1 MSLLNP
7 VERENYVIGSVVK
20 GATKVLTDY
29 FQKASNEKVSK
40 KALMDQADRIFE
52 DLNNTPANV
61 KLSDAKKN
69 IAKKENLSVSYVNDI
84 DKFYREKAGGGS
96 TKNAREELGK
106 AYATTKTMIKEKVTG
121 KSQRTKGQEI
131 QKEIGADDTLAA
143 REKGIKY
150 SAVTLPVGITVGA
163 GATLTAQQFLS
174 GLSSSAE
181 TKVKENK
188 SGSVTD
194 ITSGTMDDAFSK
206 ASKNPTKYVFIKQ
219 GQPHFMYKGQ
229 AVPFALATEE
239 SDIVL
244 DMVPRE
250 KNTKGSLMRRNEE
263 RPVPGFAP
271 ISNTDRKE
279 YFQLQDALQD
289 GSKTPEELTQAD
301 RDLIKMVEAVLEAE
315 RQERER
321 KVNGGITVE
330 DRINNAAMLLEEGKI
345 NNREAATMAAKTL
358 SLATS
363 QKELDRLKFQIKYK
377 FATGGEDSSE
387 LGFIPKDIKNKI
399 DNFKLGDSSYKTFEE
414 NRNSKAKGGKFPDL
428 TGDGEVT
435 QADVLKGRG
444 VFNEGG
450 SLLLPPEL
458 QETPVDTYTPEDQA
472 NAEATQVSDD
482 MMEEEY
488 VDYIINES
496 LNDDEQNYLAEALTN
511 DPRLSDIMD
520 KVFVTASEFTGSGE
534 VEGPGTGVS
543 DSIPARLSDGEFV
556 MTRKATDQIGA
567 DNLQRMMDDAER
579 AYDGGLQSMAVGGMV
594 EDEDPEK
601 MSQTD
606 EEIRKLMMGS
616 NQIPS
621 LR

>member
-7 VERENYVIGSVVK
+7 VERETYALGSVV
-20 GATKVLTDY
+20 TKLAKPLFNLFEDSSA
-29 FQKASNEKVSK
+29 KAIKSKMNSVHNAVEKAEADNTKYNFLMNKSDIFRMVAKDQDVTPKQVKDIEKVF
-40 KALMDQADRIFE
+40 A
-52 DLNNTPANV
+52 
-61 KLSDAKKN
+61 
-69 IAKKENLSVSYVNDI
+69 
-84 DKFYREKAGGGS
+84 YRSGGGGGNES
-96 TKNAREELGK
+96 ILGETVQTLRAMTTKPTSGQKISEELGGTVTTRAARK
-106 AYATTKTMIKEKVTG
+106 AKGEAVVKTGLAGLGLTAAGTTG
-121 KSQRTKGQEI
+121 GYFAGLSAP
-131 QKEIGADDTLAA
+131 QKE
-143 REKGIKY
+143 
-150 SAVTLPVGITVGA
+150 
-163 GATLTAQQFLS
+163 
-174 GLSSSAE
+174 
-181 TKVKENK
+181 KVKENK
-188 SGSVTD
+188 SSSVTN

-219 GQPHFMYKGQ
+219 GQPHFMYKGK

-239 SDIVL
+239 SDVVL

-345 NNREAATMAAKTL
+345 NNREAVTMASKTL

-387 LGFIPKDIKNKI
+387 LGFIPQDIKNKI

-450 SLLLPPEL
+450 SMLLPPEL

-482 MMEEEY
+482 MMEKEY

-496 LNDDEQNYLAEALTN
+496 LDDDEQNYLAEALTN

-594 EDEDPEK
+594 EDEDPEN

-606 EEIRKLMMGS
+606 EEIKKLMMGA
-616 NQIPS
+616 NQMPS

>member
-1 MSLLNP
+1 MSSSLLNS
-7 VERENYVIGSVVK
+7 VERE
-20 GATKVLTDY
+20 
-29 FQKASNEKVSK
+29 KVSPK
-40 KALMDQADRIFE
+40 
-52 DLNNTPANV
+52 
-61 KLSDAKKN
+61 
-69 IAKKENLSVSYVNDI
+69 
-84 DKFYREKAGGGS
+84 
-96 TKNAREELGK
+96 
-106 AYATTKTMIKEKVTG
+106 
-121 KSQRTKGQEI
+121 
-131 QKEIGADDTLAA
+131 
-143 REKGIKY
+143 
-150 SAVTLPVGITVGA
+150 
-163 GATLTAQQFLS
+163 
-174 GLSSSAE
+174 
-181 TKVKENK
+181 
-188 SGSVTD
+188 
-194 ITSGTMDDAFSK
+194 
-206 ASKNPTKYVFIKQ
+206 
-219 GQPHFMYKGQ
+219 
-229 AVPFALATEE
+229 
-239 SDIVL
+239 
-244 DMVPRE
+244 
-250 KNTKGSLMRRNEE
+250 
-263 RPVPGFAP
+263 GFAP

-315 RQERER
+315 RQERE
-321 KVNGGITVE
+321 
-330 DRINNAAMLLEEGKI
+330 
-345 NNREAATMAAKTL
+345 
-358 SLATS
+358 
-363 QKELDRLKFQIKYK
+363 
-377 FATGGEDSSE
+377 
-387 LGFIPKDIKNKI
+387 P
-399 DNFKLGDSSYKTFEE
+399 
-414 NRNSKAKGGKFPDL
+414 KAKGGKFPDL

-450 SLLLPPEL
+450 SMLLPPEL

-496 LNDDEQNYLAEALTN
+496 LDDDEQNYLAEALTN

-594 EDEDPEK
+594 EDEDPEN

-606 EEIRKLMMGS
+606 EEIKKLMMGA
-616 NQIPS
+616 NQMPS